1 MSGTFS
7 TAGSFLP
14 TMSPTQFYS
23 SHTCRDTGKYC
34 DQIKE
39 FQTEPATR
47 STQRPELTPTK
58 PKDVIVGKPYNRQPP
73 SEPAHIS
80 ATFTSH
86 PSRQKD
92 HVSQMPGGRYPT
104 SVPLFK
110 NPPTSSFSST
120 MQAPS
125 TPYPYYQ
132 RKPKNDLGYNK
143 YSTPFQRPSQSF
155 TESPFNVPFDPIMIK
170 KPSSFFPKETSF
182 PDFPSSEQHDEH
194 IKNFPLEDFHTQN
207 GLLNKF
213 HKEDD
218 EVMTGVDF
226 NLTPDPTLS
235 PKRKKKLRG
244 SRPSR
249 NKSKKPNIF
258 ESYFNALRDGLNLPT
273 LRGGKKEKTRQSS
286 AGGLR
291 KRRKRK
297 KQNTASWN
305 EDEIFM
311 ADFMGNADD
320 IFR

>member
-1 MSGTFS
+1 M
-7 TAGSFLP
+7 
-14 TMSPTQFYS
+14 
-23 SHTCRDTGKYC
+23 
-34 DQIKE
+34 
-39 FQTEPATR
+39 
-47 STQRPELTPTK
+47 TPTK
-58 PKDVIVGKPYNRQPP
+58 AKDVIVGKPYNRQPP

-80 ATFTSH
+80 ATFNQH

-92 HVSQMPGGRYPT
+92 HGSQMPGRRYPT

-110 NPPTSSFSST
+110 NPPTFSST
-120 MQAPS
+120 MRAPS

-132 RKPKNDLGYNK
+132 RKPKNDFGYK
-143 YSTPFQRPSQSF
+143 HSTSFQRPSQSF
-155 TESPFNVPFDPIMIK
+155 TESPFNGPFDPTMIK
-170 KPSSFFPKETSF
+170 KPSSFFPKETSY
-182 PDFPSSEQHDEH
+182 PDFPSSEH
-194 IKNFPLEDFHTQN
+194 IKNFPLEDFNMQN
-207 GLLNKF
+207 GLQNKF

-249 NKSKKPNIF
+249 NKGKTPNIF

-273 LRGGKKEKTRQSS
+273 LPAIRGLKKDKT
-286 AGGLR
+286 R

-297 KQNTASWN
+297 KQNAASWN
-305 EDEIFM
+305 EDELFM
-311 ADFMGNADD
+311 GDFMGNADD